1 MAVKP
6 VPFYSRILFR
16 LLLPILIIGIV
27 CSTLLVAYMSSPMK
41 DFLIRQFDAN
51 LRLASIMGL
60 RICEER
66 FNYLLDLRLEKNV
79 EMNQVLE
86 SEAMEEI
93 KAISTQFPD
102 IHLMVVESDQRVKAC
117 SWNDAPKKWDG
128 HSFGGQN
135 DTAIAFKL
143 GGKAVRA
150 HVQFFPFWDWH
161 IVSFV
166 LEKDYNRPIRMAYTV
181 TYLSSAGVF
190 IAVVGTLLVVFHLFI
205 NKPLNRLVTAT
216 DGVANGKLSR
226 IDRIT
231 ENEFGRLMV
240 SFNSMIDSL
249 ENEKA
254 EIHNLIH
261 QLKESEA
268 LFRSQFEFGNIG
280 IAITSVE
287 KGWVRANDRL
297 CRMLG
302 YSEEELLGTTWSEL
316 THPEDL
322 TADMDKFNRM
332 LSGEIES
339 YEMEKRYLHKNGDIV
354 FTQLNVSCFRNT
366 DRSIRFVIASLLDI
380 SDRKHAEK
388 EKARLDAQLLQ
399 AQKMESVGHLAG
411 GIAHDFNNMLSV
423 VIGHTELGMSELDR
437 DAPLHK
443 RLKVIHDAARRSA
456 DLVRQL
462 LAFARKQTISP
473 KVLDIND
480 TIAGMLKM
488 LRQLIGE
495 DINLAWMPGG
505 HAMGKV
511 RIDPSQV
518 DQILANLMVNARD
531 AIAGVGKVTIE
542 TGNIVLDETYCASHP
557 GFLPGRFVTLAVSD
571 SGSGMDEK
579 TLAQIFDPFFST
591 KTVDKGTGL
600 GLATVYGIVK
610 QNDGFI
616 NVYSEPGQG
625 TTFRIYLPVIESKE
639 VEASR
644 KATQEVMPKGTETVL
659 IVEDDAAILDLGKS
673 ILEQLGYTVLT
684 AGTPDAAIAVAQSHK
699 GRIDLLLTDVVMPQM
714 NGRQLAQRLG
724 EAVPDLKCLFM
735 SGYTANVIAHRGIL
749 DEGVNFL
756 QKPFLMAALAAK
768 VREVL
773 DEEKKSPVKEG

>member
-1 MAVKP
+1 MAMKP
-6 VPFYSRILFR
+6 VPFYNRILLR
-16 LLLPILIIGIV
+16 LLLPVVIIGIV
-27 CSTLLVAYMSSPMK
+27 CSTMLVAYMSSPMK
-41 DFLIRQFDAN
+41 DFLVRQFDAN
-51 LRLASIMGL
+51 LRLSSIMGL

-66 FNYLLDLRLEKNV
+66 FNYLLDLRLEKNI
-79 EMNQVLE
+79 EMNQVLQ

-102 IHLMVVESDQRVKAC
+102 IHLMIVESDQRVKAC
-117 SWNDAPKKWDG
+117 SLQDPPQKWDG
-128 HSFGGQN
+128 LSFGGQN

-143 GGKAVRA
+143 DGKAVRS
-150 HVQFFPFWDWH
+150 HIQFFPFWDWH

-166 LEKDYNRPIRMAYTV
+166 FEKDYNRPIQMAYTV

-190 IAVVGTLLVVFHLFI
+190 LAVVGTLLVVFHLFI
-205 NKPLNRLVTAT
+205 NKPLNRLVAAT
-216 DGVANGKLSR
+216 DGVAEGTLSR
-226 IDRIT
+226 IDKIT
-231 ENEFGRLMV
+231 QNEFGRLMV
-240 SFNSMIDSL
+240 SFNAMIDSL

-254 EIHNLIH
+254 EVRSLIH

-280 IAITSVE
+280 IAITSVD
-287 KGWVRANDRL
+287 KGWVRANKRL

-302 YSEEELLGTTWSEL
+302 YSEEELCGTTWSEI
-316 THPEDL
+316 THPGDL
-322 TADMDKFNRM
+322 AADMESFNRM

-339 YEMEKRYLHKNGDIV
+339 YEMEKRFLNKDGNIV
-354 FTQLNVSCFRNT
+354 FTHLNVSCFRNP
-366 DRSIRFVIASLLDI
+366 DRSVRFVIASLLDI

-388 EKARLDAQLLQ
+388 EKERLDAQLLQ

-423 VIGHTELGMSELDR
+423 VIGHTELGMNELDR
-437 DAPLHK
+437 DAPMRN

-480 TIAGMLKM
+480 TIAGMLKI

-495 DINLAWMPGG
+495 DIDLAWMPGG

-511 RIDPSQV
+511 RIDPSQI

-542 TGNIVLDETYCASHP
+542 TRNIVLDETYCAGHP
-557 GFLPGRFVTLAVSD
+557 EILPGRFVMLAVSD
-571 SGSGMDEK
+571 NGPGMNEK
-579 TLAQIFDPFFST
+579 TLAQIFDPFFTT
-591 KTVDKGTGL
+591 KTVGQGTGL

-616 NVYSEPGQG
+616 NVYSETGQG
-625 TTFRIYLPVIESKE
+625 TTFKIYLPVIESE
-639 VEASR
+639 EDGVPR
-644 KATQEVMPKGTETVL
+644 KTIQNVMPRGTETVL
-659 IVEDDAAILDLGKS
+659 IVEDDGAILDLGKS

-684 AGTPDAAIAVAQSHK
+684 AGAPDAAIAVTQSQR

-714 NGRQLAQRLG
+714 NGRQLAQRLA
-724 EAVPDLKCLFM
+724 ETVPDLKCLFM

-756 QKPFLMAALAAK
+756 QKPFSMAALAAK

-773 DEEKKSPVKEG
+773 DEVEMSI